1 MQWLLCQYMYS
12 WGKTDVRAIDSIG
25 QPIYRYI
32 SVICYE
38 IMLQILKIPKIPV
51 RVSNYTADNED
62 MCPLVK

>member
-32 SVICYE
+32 DWVICYQ
-38 IMLQILKIPKIPV
+38 IILQILKIPV
-51 RVSNYTADNED
+51 HVSNYTADNED